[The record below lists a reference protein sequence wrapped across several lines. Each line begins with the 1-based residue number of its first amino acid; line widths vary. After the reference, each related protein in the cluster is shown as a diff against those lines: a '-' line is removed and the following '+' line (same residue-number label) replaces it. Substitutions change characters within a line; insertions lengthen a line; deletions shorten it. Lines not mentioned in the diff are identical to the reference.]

1 MKSVIN
7 VDLHMHTTYS
17 FDSSIQPK
25 TIVEQLYAHPLIK
38 AVAITDHNRVEGY
51 YKVKQLASAYPDIVI
66 IPGVEIATVE
76 GDLIV
81 LEVAEL
87 PPQPW
92 TVENVIDF
100 AKERGSLVIVAH
112 PYRAYGL
119 GDLAKNYDF
128 DAIEVLNGALP
139 NQLNRMAENLAKEM
153 GLPGVA
159 GSDAHNADELWS
171 VYTEVQASF
180 DVDEILKAIKRGLV
194 RVFPTRK
201 SIHF

>member
-1 MKSVIN
+1 MIN
-7 VDLHMHTTYS
+7 VDLHVHTTYS

-25 TIVEQLYAHPLIK
+25 TIVEQLYAHPFIK

-51 YKVKQLASAYPDIVI
+51 IKVKQLASAYPDILI
-66 IPGVEIATVE
+66 IPGVEIATFD
-76 GDLIV
+76 GDLTV
-81 LEVAEL
+81 LGVAEL
-87 PPQPW
+87 PSQPW

-100 AKERGSLVIVAH
+100 AKERGGIVIVAH

-119 GDLAKNYDF
+119 GDLAKNYHV
-128 DAIEVLNGALP
+128 DAIEVLNSALSS
-139 NQLNRMAENLAKEM
+139 QLNKMAENLAKEM

-171 VYTEVQASF
+171 VYTEVQASS
-180 DVDEILKAIKRGLV
+180 DIDEILKSIKKGLV

>member
-1 MKSVIN
+1 MIN
-7 VDLHMHTTYS
+7 VDLHVHTTYS

-25 TIVEQLYAHPLIK
+25 TLVEQLYAHPFIK

-51 YKVKQLASAYPDIVI
+51 YKVKQLASVYPDILI
-66 IPGVEIATVE
+66 IPGVEIATSK

-81 LEVAEL
+81 LGVEEL
-87 PPQPW
+87 PLQPW

-100 AKERGSLVIVAH
+100 AKDRESLVVVAH

-119 GDLAKNYDF
+119 GDLAKKYDV

-139 NQLNRMAENLAKEM
+139 AYLNKMAENLAKEM

-159 GSDAHNADELWS
+159 GSDAHNIDELWS
-171 VYTEVQASF
+171 AYTEVQASS
-180 DVDEILKAIKRGLV
+180 DLDEILKAVKNGRV
-194 RVFPTRK
+194 RVFSTGK